1 MSGTS
6 GDGVDASLLES
17 DGIDKIKLIK
27 DRYFP
32 YPEVLTREYFLIRDL
47 VKKKEDLYKFKKKI
61 ELFDNNITDFNIKIC
76 TNLIKDFKIDLI
88 GFHGQTIYHNSKEK
102 LSIQLGSGKKLSK
115 GTNKTVVCN
124 FRLND
129 LKNGGEG
136 APLAPIFHRLIIKH
150 SIDKK
155 KINLPVSIIN
165 IGGIANITSIN
176 NLYKID
182 SRDIGPGSCLIDLW
196 IRKNSKYKF
205 DKNGIIAKSGKTDK
219 IILNNSLESYFY
231 QNLHKK
237 KSMDIKD
244 FDISFA
250 RGLSLSNGA
259 ATITEFT
266 AEVLS
271 KEIPNQ
277 QIYIAGGGR
286 KNNFLLE
293 LLKLKTGNTISLIDT
308 LGYNGDFI
316 ESQTFAYLAIRSFLK
331 LPISFPETTG
341 CHTAITGGQ
350 IIKT

>member
-17 DGIDKIKLIK
+17 DGIDKFKLIK
-27 DRYFP
+27 DEYFS
-32 YPEVLTREYFLIRDL
+32 YPESLTREYFLIRDL
-47 VKKKEDLYKFKKKI
+47 VKKKEDLSKFKKKI
-61 ELFDNNITDFNIKIC
+61 ELLDNNITDFNIKIC
-76 TNLIKDFKIDLI
+76 SNLIKEFNIDLV

-115 GTNKTVVCN
+115 SINKTVVYN
-124 FRLND
+124 FRRND
-129 LKNGGEG
+129 LNSGGEG
-136 APLAPIFHRLIIKH
+136 APLTPIFHRLIIKH
-150 SIDKK
+150 TIDKK

-176 NLYKID
+176 NSYKID

-196 IRKNSKYKF
+196 LRKNSKYKF

-219 IILNNSLESYFY
+219 IILNNALETYFY
-231 QNLHKK
+231 LNLHKK

-286 KNNFLLE
+286 KNTYLLQ
-293 LLKLKTGNTISLIDT
+293 LLKLKTGNPISLIDT
-308 LGYNGDFI
+308 LGYDGDFI
-316 ESQTFAYLAIRSFLK
+316 ESQAFAYLAIRSLLG

-341 CHTAITGGQ
+341 CNTAVSGGQ
-350 IIKT
+350 IIKI

>member
-6 GDGVDASLLES
+6 GDGIDASLLES
-17 DGIDKIKLIK
+17 NGVDKIKLIK
-27 DRYFP
+27 DEYFA
-32 YPEVLTREYFLIRDL
+32 YPDAVTKEYFLIRDSL
-47 VKKKEDLYKFKKKI
+47 KKKEDLKKLNKKI
-61 ELFDNNITDFNIKIC
+61 EILENKITDFNIKIC
-76 TNLIKDFKIDLI
+76 CNLIKDFNIDLV

-115 GTNKTVVCN
+115 GINKTVVFN

-136 APLAPIFHRLIIKH
+136 APLVPIFHRLIIKEAK
-150 SIDKK
+150 DKK
-155 KINLPVSIIN
+155 KFKLPVSIIN

-176 NLYKID
+176 NSYKIY
-182 SRDIGPGSCLIDLW
+182 SRDIGPGNCLIDLW
-196 IRKNSKYKF
+196 LRKNSKYKF

-219 IILNNSLESYFY
+219 IILNNSLETYFY
-231 QNLHKK
+231 NNFNKK

-286 KNNFLLE
+286 KNTYLLQ
-293 LLKLKTGNTISLIDT
+293 LLKLKTGNPISLIDT
-308 LGYNGDFI
+308 LGYDGDFI
-316 ESQTFAYLAIRSFLK
+316 ESQAFAYLAIRSLLG

-341 CHTAITGGQ
+341 CITAVSGGQ
-350 IIKT
+350 IIKI